1 MMKDVIYLCA
11 YLATEF
17 INYLLVYGIIFQAE
31 ITKRKGGW
39 AAALSVIAILHLAVL
54 HYAGF
59 DDASAMSCLTMLVVP
74 LFLMEERE
82 QKWFLLYPFVIAG
95 TAVVITSISFL
106 FGILMDIPEYNI
118 TYDGKILLLCQCVPT
133 VAMFIV
139 WGYRKIRKYQPIE
152 VQLGLQQYLL
162 FYLGVFCLML
172 MMSSMQS
179 LSNGDLSQQNI
190 NTCGLGISVACIIF
204 VVLILWQGIA
214 AHEKILYQKQNE
226 IYQKQMELQQENF
239 RQIMEQD
246 EKMRRFRHD
255 MNAHIAVL
263 KSYCGNEDNEEFR
276 HYLENMIQ
284 ESAIYEMGNYTGN
297 KGVDA
302 VIRQLVQEAENKHIS
317 MSVEG
322 NLSAEMKVTVY
333 DFCTILSNLIKNSVE
348 ACEKIENV
356 EDRRI
361 EIKICSYNAQVY
373 LEVGNTVPEDVV
385 IRNNHLSTTKSDK
398 KNHGIGSRNV
408 ERTVNKYGGELE
420 YQCKNKWFWVE
431 VTI

>member
-11 YLATEF
+11 YLGTEF

-31 ITKRKGGW
+31 ITKRKGRW

-152 VQLGLQQYLL
+152 VQLGLQQ
-162 FYLGVFCLML
+162 
-172 MMSSMQS
+172 
-179 LSNGDLSQQNI
+179 
-190 NTCGLGISVACIIF
+190 A
-204 VVLILWQGIA
+204 
-214 AHEKILYQKQNE
+214 
-226 IYQKQMELQQENF
+226 NF

-263 KSYCGNEDNEEFR
+263 KSYCGNGDNEEFR

-284 ESAIYEMGNYTGN
+284 ESAIYEMRNYTGN

-322 NLSAEMKVTVY
+322 NLSAAMKVTVY

-398 KNHGIGSRNV
+398 KNHGIGSRNI

-431 VTI
+431 VNI

>member
-74 LFLMEERE
+74 LFLMEERRI
-82 QKWFLLYPFVIAG
+82 KNGFCFIPFVIAG

-190 NTCGLGISVACIIF
+190 NACGLGISVACIIF

-214 AHEKILYQKQNE
+214 AHEKILYQKQMKF
-226 IYQKQMELQQENF
+226 I
-239 RQIMEQD
+239 
-246 EKMRRFRHD
+246 
-255 MNAHIAVL
+255 
-263 KSYCGNEDNEEFR
+263 KSKWNCSR
-276 HYLENMIQ
+276 
-284 ESAIYEMGNYTGN
+284 
-297 KGVDA
+297 K
-302 VIRQLVQEAENKHIS
+302 IS
-317 MSVEG
+317 
-322 NLSAEMKVTVY
+322 
-333 DFCTILSNLIKNSVE
+333 
-348 ACEKIENV
+348 
-356 EDRRI
+356 DR
-361 EIKICSYNAQVY
+361 
-373 LEVGNTVPEDVV
+373 
-385 IRNNHLSTTKSDK
+385 
-398 KNHGIGSRNV
+398 
-408 ERTVNKYGGELE
+408 
-420 YQCKNKWFWVE
+420 
-431 VTI
+431 